1 MLAWHENTVHR
12 SAPINFPRK
21 SLPSTVLFAPIIK
34 KKIYISKYDRV
45 KTIRIS
51 CIYISLFSLDSWPI
65 DSLDQNAIQTHVKSV
80 SLPPR
85 KDGQNEANNP
95 LLLLVVVRS
104 VESSKRER
112 FSSLRKGRL
121 IPRECDLSLHK
132 RRRAAQ
138 NYKRHAVPLAYI
150 YICTRKN
157 FSSLVA
163 ARAEYP
169 TIASLHRFSPTETR
183 LFPRK

>member
-1 MLAWHENTVHR
+1 M
-12 SAPINFPRK
+12 
-21 SLPSTVLFAPIIK
+21 
-34 KKIYISKYDRV
+34 Y
-45 KTIRIS
+45 
-51 CIYISLFSLDSWPI
+51 IYISLFSLDSWPI

-150 YICTRKN
+150 YIYMYEEKLFLSRGRTRGIPN
-157 FSSLVA
+157 DRLSPPFLSNRDTTFS
-163 ARAEYP
+163 
-169 TIASLHRFSPTETR
+169 TKIKRFFGPSR
-183 LFPRK
+183 SILFPI